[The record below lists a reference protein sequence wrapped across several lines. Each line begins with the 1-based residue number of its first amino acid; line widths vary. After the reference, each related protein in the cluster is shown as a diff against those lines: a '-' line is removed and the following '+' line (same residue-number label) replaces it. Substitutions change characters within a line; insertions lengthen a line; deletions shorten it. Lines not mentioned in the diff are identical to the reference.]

1 MSNSERGTGRTQ
13 RGIILAVSQMLM
25 GRNGIHLSA
34 TPHATRSA
42 CEYARSWLKSNG
54 FLDQTTIPVATG
66 SEVIRFGTATLAFL
80 PMHAS
85 LRGMRADQIV
95 KDHFVLECEEEAAA
109 KKVRMDDAAT
119 IKSLMLKHKWHTVKL
134 PVQLHPASS
143 TLLVRG

>member
-1 MSNSERGTGRTQ
+1 
-13 RGIILAVSQMLM
+13 
-25 GRNGIHLSA
+25 
-34 TPHATRSA
+34 
-42 CEYARSWLKSNG
+42 
-54 FLDQTTIPVATG
+54 
-66 SEVIRFGTATLAFL
+66 VIRFGTATLAFL

-109 KKVRMDDAAT
+109 KKVRMEDAAT